1 MQEQDKVISVII
13 DACGGDNAPKQIV
26 EGAILAVNEYKNV
39 KVILVGKEE
48 EIKTILSN
56 LTFDQNKVEVL
67 DARSVITN
75 DDSPVEAIRTKKN
88 SSLVVA
94 LERLKQDDSI
104 SGLVSAGSTGAVL
117 TGGFL
122 KIGRLSGISRPAL
135 APVLPT
141 INGGNVVLIDC
152 GANMDSSAENLAHFA
167 LMGSLYSQAM
177 FNIVS
182 PRVALLNVGVEDKK
196 GNELVKQ
203 VFPLL
208 RTLPIN
214 FVGNMEARDTLSG
227 DYDVIV
233 ADGFAGNVLLK
244 STEGAVSSMLKM
256 LKAEIKASKLG
267 MFGALFMR
275 GAFKRLKVKLDHSNK
290 GGSPFLGA
298 KKVIIKSHG
307 SSTAI
312 TIKTSIK
319 QVIELEQA
327 KMQQKLSEEINR
339 LNKIKE

>member
-1 MQEQDKVISVII
+1 M
-13 DACGGDNAPKQIV
+13 
-26 EGAILAVNEYKNV
+26 LA
-39 KVILVGKEE
+39 
-48 EIKTILSN
+48 
-56 LTFDQNKVEVL
+56 
-67 DARSVITN
+67 
-75 DDSPVEAIRTKKN
+75 
-88 SSLVVA
+88 
-94 LERLKQDDSI
+94 
-104 SGLVSAGSTGAVL
+104 
-117 TGGFL
+117 L
-122 KIGRLSGISRPAL
+122 KI
-135 APVLPT
+135 
-141 INGGNVVLIDC
+141 
-152 GANMDSSAENLAHFA
+152 
-167 LMGSLYSQAM
+167 
-177 FNIVS
+177 
-182 PRVALLNVGVEDKK
+182 KK

-203 VFPLL
+203 AFPLL